1 MATMQAA
8 LFDGQGEMEVR
19 EVDRPEV
26 GSGDALIRVRAVGI
40 CGSDLQMN
48 VDKTEPDRL
57 PAGHEVAGEV
67 VAIGE
72 GVGLV
77 RAGQSVVA
85 VEIIGHGRAC
95 RTCWYCRQGQFI
107 ECQNKAPSE
116 GGGFRGV
123 YEAQGDRLLFGAGF
137 AVVGR
142 GGAGGT
148 PGRFGTWS
156 EAG

>member
-1 MATMQAA
+1 MAMMKAA

-26 GSGDALIRVRAVGI
+26 GPGDALIRVQAVGI

-67 VAIGE
+67 VGIGTAWIPAILGK
-72 GVGLV
+72 
-77 RAGQSVVA
+77 RVA

-95 RTCWYCRQGQFI
+95 TTCWYCRQGQFI
-107 ECQNKAPSE
+107 ECLNKASSE
-116 GGGFRGV
+116 GGGFAEFMKRK
-123 YEAQGDRLLFGAGF
+123 AIAATRSLI
-137 AVVGR
+137 R
-142 GGAGGT
+142 C
-148 PGRFGTWS
+148 PGKRPRWWNPWRFRFTG
-156 EAG
+156 